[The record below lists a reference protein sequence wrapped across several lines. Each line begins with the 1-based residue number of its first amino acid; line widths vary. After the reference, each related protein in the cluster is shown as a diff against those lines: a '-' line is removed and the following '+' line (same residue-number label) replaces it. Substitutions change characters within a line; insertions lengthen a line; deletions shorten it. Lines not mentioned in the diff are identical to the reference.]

1 MEAAQRA
8 ADEAGRGR
16 APGQERPPRGGT
28 PYKRAYGEPE
38 ARMLSNVTDPDSRIM
53 KSSAEGFQHC
63 SNAETVVDETHPI
76 IVGSVV
82 GSSGR
87 RPGLACAAA

>member
-1 MEAAQRA
+1 MQ
-8 ADEAGRGR
+8 
-16 APGQERPPRGGT
+16 
-28 PYKRAYGEPE
+28 
-38 ARMLSNVTDPDSRIM
+38 SNVTDPDSRIM

-82 GSSGR
+82 GLLGAATR
-87 RPGLACAAA
+87 GGLCRCLRGCARVSAL

>member
-1 MEAAQRA
+1 MQ
-8 ADEAGRGR
+8 
-16 APGQERPPRGGT
+16 
-28 PYKRAYGEPE
+28 
-38 ARMLSNVTDPDSRIM
+38 SNVTDPDSRIM